1 MSRPHEPRE
10 EFVNELERRLR
21 ADLRRRDLAPGAHTW
36 MPQSRIAAALAI
48 AAVVIVSMALGGGV
62 VAAAYEARLSEQR
75 DLLLATVQQRAAIAK
90 QRHSLASQ
98 QLREVQKR
106 VELGIEPRES
116 VTDAQFKTHEAEAVV
131 RSIELDI
138 AEIQAT
144 GREPVRALTAPLV
157 SGRDFVTER
166 WRVEMSVPMAALELE
181 KARVQAARTRFEVG
195 VADAVD
201 VEAAGT
207 RVIELQ
213 TAIEVFQRKIEI
225 RQAFLKGDLPAAV
238 AELRGLETETY
249 LRRTALARRI
259 EFARRQLKEMKARIE
274 IGTLNPLN
282 LAEAELRLQELQ
294 LEMTKADYD
303 LLLIRKQLGK

>member
-1 MSRPHEPRE
+1 
-10 EFVNELERRLR
+10 
-21 ADLRRRDLAPGAHTW
+21 
-36 MPQSRIAAALAI
+36 
-48 AAVVIVSMALGGGV
+48 
-62 VAAAYEARLSEQR
+62 
-75 DLLLATVQQRAAIAK
+75 
-90 QRHSLASQ
+90 
-98 QLREVQKR
+98 
-106 VELGIEPRES
+106 
-116 VTDAQFKTHEAEAVV
+116 
-131 RSIELDI
+131 
-138 AEIQAT
+138 
-144 GREPVRALTAPLV
+144 
-157 SGRDFVTER
+157 
-166 WRVEMSVPMAALELE
+166 MSVPVAALELE

-213 TAIEVFQRKIEI
+213 TAIEVFKRKIEI
-225 RQAFLKGDLPAAV
+225 RQAFLKGDFPAAV
-238 AELRGLETETY
+238 ASCAGSRRRPT

-259 EFARRQLKEMKARIE
+259 EFARRQLTDIKARIE